1 MLLPLLKG
9 NNLFIYIASVCCPI
23 AVRFV
28 PQHYQLPT
36 THSSTQQSSQT
47 IKPWSSD
54 IPTRSFMPYSIAHAH
69 LPCKIPCYIQIGST
83 YRPFQ
88 PYVNTSAPG
97 RALYCQ
103 PRVQRRSAILLR
115 RPCRT
120 STFELYL
127 EPCLPFAHI
136 SPWQSSSLSAPG
148 AATLIKTN
156 TPSMQSLHC

>member
-9 NNLFIYIASVCCPI
+9 NKLFIYIASVCCPI

-54 IPTRSFMPYSIAHAH
+54 IPTRSVMPYSIAHAH
-69 LPCKIPCYIQIGST
+69 LPCKIPCCIQIGST

-97 RALYCQ
+97 RALHCQ
-103 PRVQRRSAILLR
+103 PRVQRHSAKPIHL
-115 RPCRT
+115 PCRV
-120 STFELYL
+120 STVEKYR
-127 EPCLPFAHI
+127 EPWQLSAHI
-136 SPWQSSSLSAPG
+136 SLWRSS
-148 AATLIKTN
+148 
-156 TPSMQSLHC
+156 